1 MSTELD
7 FVCTVYMD
15 TRDVSPWIRSVEV
28 DQADA
33 VSRHFKLEFNTWM
46 EFDVTNR
53 WDIFG
58 SYDPATPRQE
68 VMIRNGIIQNDRRR
82 AVNVSAGNVPTVTAE
97 GFEYVWL
104 AKRRGPTRTIIMVPS
119 WHRVTEDVQKAIE
132 EYDGEVG
139 IYRVWNGTYS
149 MHRAIYKLANAAGI
163 RVAITIPD
171 YPLKPYVVPKE
182 SSYWQEIMRLTDPWA
197 PHRYY
202 IRSQNKLV
210 IADKQDAIMGAHN
223 KLVIPGEIV
232 DKLNATPI
240 ITNRVR
246 RVIVKVKP

>member
-1 MSTELD
+1 MSQID

-15 TRDVSPWIRSVEV
+15 TRDVSPWIKSVEV

-33 VSRHFKLEFNTWM
+33 VSRHFRLEFNTWQS
-46 EFDVTNR
+46 FDVTNR

-58 SYDPATPRQE
+58 SYDPTEPRQE
-68 VMIRNGIIQNDRRR
+68 LLIRSGIIPNDRKRV
-82 AVNVSAGNVPTVTAE
+82 VNVTKGVVPKVTAE

-104 AKRRGPTRTIIMVPS
+104 AKRRGPTKTIIMVPS
-119 WHRVTEDVQKAIE
+119 WTRVTEDVAKAIE
-132 EYDGEVG
+132 EYRDEVG
-139 IYRVWNGTYS
+139 LYRVWNGTYS

-163 RVAITIPD
+163 RVAISIPD
-171 YPLKPYVVPKE
+171 YSLKPYVVPKE
-182 SSYWQEIMRLTDPWA
+182 NSYWQEIMRLTDPYA

-210 IADKQDAIMGAHN
+210 IADKQDEIMGAHS

-232 DKLNATPI
+232 DKLNATPV
-240 ITNRVR
+240 ITKRVR